1 VPTRS
6 IFVASC
12 CERVGQDANN
22 AWKTTSNII
31 KALGVNAEVTFSWYD
46 NPKAV
51 SCPLIVC

>member
-1 VPTRS
+1 MPTRS